1 MKRFIAILV
10 LATVLM
16 LPALSRAENHPLT
29 DEYLDSIHAKGLQVF
44 LDFNVFFADFNTHS
58 SSHTNPVASNNDMPS
73 NITVTGNNDIPDS
86 PDASNGSISDSF
98 NNIHV
103 AAQQVGDNNTGN
115 VLQSSVQLNG
125 NAQQNLNSLVNI
137 NAASSVIPFGINIT
151 IIQGDN
157 YGTVNQRNLSLGMF
171 RSSLFMLG
179 GI

>member
-16 LPALSRAENHPLT
+16 LPAPSRAENHPLT

-44 LDFNVFFADFNTHS
+44 LDFNVFLADFNIHN
-58 SSHTNPVASNNDMPS
+58 SSHINPVA
-73 NITVTGNNDIPDS
+73 GNNEIPDS